1 MIVEKRASCIVIHDY
16 TLGASKYIEK
26 IFSIYDKLTHKFY
39 PYGMYYDEENKK
51 LYLPNGLDD
60 YYLFKGLDHIDN
72 VRRLNNYDNIDE
84 YESIGMVRLS
94 TEPRDDIQTDAIKFC
109 IGHGRY
115 SDNRYK
121 HQICLNLNT
130 GKGKTYVAITVFAV
144 YAIKTMMITS
154 NIEWINQWKER
165 ILEYTDL
172 KPEEIYIVSG
182 MLSIHKLKN
191 GFYKDRNFKFFLCS
205 HDTLNSYAKKYGWE
219 ELHELFKFLK
229 IGVKIYDEA
238 HLYFNNILMIDFFTN
253 TWKTYYLTA
262 TPDKSDRFEDRIYK
276 TAFYTIP
283 KIDLFNPES
292 DPHTK
297 YIAIMYNSHP
307 TAVDISRSK
316 NAYGFDRNRYIDYL
330 ITRPNYF
337 KMTQIVL
344 DNAIKSTS
352 PNGKILVYIGTNRA
366 IMVTYNF
373 LKYIFRNV
381 PIGIFSSLISKEQ
394 KKQEL
399 NNKIILTTTKSAG
412 AALDI
417 HGLEV
422 TIILNEPFNSPVLA
436 RQTLGRTRANNTLYI
451 DLVDTGF
458 KSLMI
463 YYKNKQKIFNR
474 YATGCEI
481 ISYDDYMIDQSI
493 ESLYQEQIQ
502 KQKELENS
510 NQLVQVVT
518 FDKP

>member
-1 MIVEKRASCIVIHDY
+1 MLVEKRASCIVIHDY
-16 TLGASKYIEK
+16 ELGDSKYIEK
-26 IFSIYDKLTHKFY
+26 IFSVYDKLTHKFNL
-39 PYGMYYDEENKK
+39 YGMYYDEANKK

-60 YYLFKGLDHIDN
+60 YYLFKGLGHINN
-72 VRRLNNYDNIDE
+72 VNTANNYDKVDE
-84 YESIGMVRLS
+84 YEAIDKVRLR
-94 TEPRDDIQTDAIKFC
+94 TEPRDETQITAIQFC
-109 IGHGRY
+109 IGHGKY
-115 SDNRYK
+115 SDNKYK

-130 GKGKTYVAITVFAV
+130 GKGKTYVAITVFAI
-144 YAIKTMMITS
+144 YSIKTMMITS
-154 NIEWINQWKER
+154 NIDWINQWKDR

-172 KPEEIYIVSG
+172 KPDDIYIVSG
-182 MLSIHKLKN
+182 LLSIHKLKN

-219 ELHELFKFLK
+219 ELHKLFIFLK

-238 HLYFNNILMIDFFTN
+238 HLYFNNILMIDFYTN

-262 TPDKSDRFEDRIYK
+262 TPDKSDRFENRVYK

-297 YIAIMYNSHP
+297 YIAVMFNSHP
-307 TAVDISRSK
+307 TAVDVSRAK
-316 NAYGFDRNRYIDYL
+316 NPYGFDRNKYIDYL
-330 ITRPNYF
+330 VTRPNYF
-337 KMTQIVL
+337 KIAQIVI
-344 DNAIKSTS
+344 DNALKSTT

-366 IMVTYNF
+366 IMITYNY
-373 LKYIFRNV
+373 LKYIFRGI

-451 DLVDTGF
+451 DVVDTGF
-458 KSLMI
+458 RTLMI
-463 YYKNKQKIFNR
+463 YYRNKQKIFNR
-474 YATGCEI
+474 YSTGCEI
-481 ISYDDYMIDQSI
+481 ISYDDYMLDQYIDSM
-493 ESLYQEQIQ
+493 YQEQI
-502 KQKELENS
+502 KIQKELEQS
-510 NQLVQVVT
+510 NQLTQVVT
-518 FDKP
+518 FTK